1 MCIIS
6 SSLQS
11 KGRSNTLDI
20 MGKRRIG
27 LYELASV
34 GGFPG
39 LAIIMICAYFH
50 WTGK

>member
-1 MCIIS
+1 MCIVS

-11 KGRSNTLDI
+11 KSLSNTLDI
-20 MGKRRIG
+20 IGKTLIG

-39 LAIIMICAYFH
+39 LAFIKICAYFH

>member
-1 MCIIS
+1 MCMVS

-20 MGKRRIG
+20 MGKSLVG

-39 LAIIMICAYFH
+39 LAIIIICAYFY